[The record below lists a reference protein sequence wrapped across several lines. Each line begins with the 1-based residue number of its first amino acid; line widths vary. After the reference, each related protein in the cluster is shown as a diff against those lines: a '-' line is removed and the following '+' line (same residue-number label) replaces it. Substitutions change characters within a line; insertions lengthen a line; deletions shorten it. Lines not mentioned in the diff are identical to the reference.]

1 MGSWGS
7 CDYKELEQLRDKLQT
22 FQKVDY
28 DKLALDCCNEIAA
41 RMLRKVKQKTPVLS
55 GHLKGSWNVSSAVK
69 HGEEWRITV
78 YNATKYAIYVEYGH
92 RTSNHSGWVTGR
104 FMLTKSEIEIE
115 KIVPK
120 LLEKRILQKLGEVFD

>member
-7 CDYKELEQLRDKLQT
+7 CDFKKLEQLRDKLQT

-28 DKLALDCCNEIAA
+28 DKLSQDCCNEIAA
-41 RMLRKVKQKTPVLS
+41 RLLRKVKQKTPVLS
-55 GHLKGSWNVSSAVK
+55 GHLKGSWNASSAVK
-69 HGEEWRITV
+69 HGGEWRITV

-104 FMLTKSEIEIE
+104 FMLTKSEYEIE

>member
-28 DKLALDCCNEIAA
+28 DKLAQDCCNEIAA

-69 HGEEWRITV
+69 QGEEWRITV

>member
-7 CDYKELEQLRDKLQT
+7 CDYKKLEQLRDKLQT

-28 DKLALDCCNEIAA
+28 DKLAQDCCNEIAA
-41 RMLRKVKQKTPVLS
+41 RLLRKVKQKTPVLS
-55 GHLKGSWNVSSAVK
+55 GHLKGSWNASSAAK
-69 HGEEWRITV
+69 HGGEWRITV

>member
-1 MGSWGS
+1 
-7 CDYKELEQLRDKLQT
+7 
-22 FQKVDY
+22 
-28 DKLALDCCNEIAA
+28 
-41 RMLRKVKQKTPVLS
+41 MLRKVKQKTPVLS

>member
-28 DKLALDCCNEIAA
+28 DKLAQDCCNEIAA

-69 HGEEWRITV
+69 HGCLL
-78 YNATKYAIYVEYGH
+78 Y
-92 RTSNHSGWVTGR
+92 TS
-104 FMLTKSEIEIE
+104 
-115 KIVPK
+115 
-120 LLEKRILQKLGEVFD
+120 DAADD

>member
-28 DKLALDCCNEIAA
+28 DKLAQDCCNEIAA

-78 YNATKYAIYVEYGH
+78 YNSTKYAIYVEYGH